1 MIPRSCKLLALRS
14 EIVIVLELVLVLGLF
29 IIDARHAVSPIRFF
43 RCRQRLDTDTVE
55 LSERISPLISATS
68 SGSGVR
74 SVRSPSLRWSLQG
87 SFGRGQGAMVG
98 VAEREPTTISSNFLQ
113 SHHHIL
119 YLRSI

>member
-1 MIPRSCKLLALRS
+1 MRVAPSVHGSMPTSKAKNIL
-14 EIVIVLELVLVLGLF
+14 
-29 IIDARHAVSPIRFF
+29 HVSRRLISIS
-43 RCRQRLDTDTVE
+43 LDTHTVE
-55 LSERISPLISATS
+55 LFEGISPLISATS

-87 SFGRGQGAMVG
+87 SFGRGQGAMIG